1 MNEERFHSDTIPI
14 CDYEGSD
21 YRARFWGDQ
30 GRTYEDLAERIAI
43 RHLLPPTGGR
53 LLEIG
58 TGFGRLVD
66 LYQGYGQILLLDYS
80 VSMLREAQEHLGR
93 GAKYT
98 YVAADLY
105 RMPFA
110 DALVDA
116 ACMVRVMHH
125 VANVSGA
132 LRQIHRVIRPGGIY
146 LLEFASKL
154 HLKSILRYA
163 VRRQNWNPFVEA
175 PVEFAELNF
184 DFHPRWM
191 RDRLC
196 ASGFAIERV
205 RTVSRFR
212 IPVLKRLVPARVLAA
227 LDGAL
232 QWVGGLWQLTPSA
245 FVLARREGGSPP
257 RPALSNGLLPAEQLF
272 RCPSCAAQQWE
283 ISQTAL
289 QCRSCGARWPIE
301 DGIYNFKAAL

>member
-1 MNEERFHSDTIPI
+1 LGEEQYHSDAIPV

-30 GRTYEDLAERIAI
+30 KRSYEDLAERIAI
-43 RHLLPPTGGR
+43 RRLLPRTGGR

-66 LYQGYGQILLLDYS
+66 LYQGYEQILLLDYS
-80 VSMLREAQEHLGR
+80 ASMLREAQERLGR
-93 GAKYT
+93 EPRYT

-105 RMPFA
+105 HMPFV
-110 DALVDA
+110 DGLVDT

-125 VANVSGA
+125 VADVSGA
-132 LRQIHRVIRPGGIY
+132 LGQIHRVIRPGGAY

-163 VRRQNWNPFVEA
+163 VRRQSWNPFVES
-175 PVEFAELNF
+175 PVEFVELNF

-191 RDRLC
+191 RDRLSR
-196 ASGFAIERV
+196 SGFAIERV

-212 IPVLKRLVPARVLAA
+212 IPLLKRFVPAQLLAV

-232 QWVGGLWQLTPSA
+232 QWVGGLWQLTPSV
-245 FVLARREGGSPP
+245 FVLARRQGAPPGSSLPT
-257 RPALSNGLLPAEQLF
+257 GLLPAEQLL
-272 RCPSCAAQQWE
+272 RCPTCTAQQWAAT
-283 ISQTAL
+283 SAAL
-289 QCRSCGARWPIE
+289 ACESCGVRWPIE
-301 DGIYNFKAAL
+301 DGIYNFKAAR

>member
-1 MNEERFHSDTIPI
+1 MSEESFHSDAVPV

-21 YRARFWGDQ
+21 YRTRFWGDQ
-30 GRTYEDLAERIAI
+30 KRSYEDLAERIAI
-43 RHLLPPTGGR
+43 RRLLPRTGGR

-66 LYQGYGQILLLDYS
+66 LYQGYEQILLLDYS
-80 VSMLREAQEHLGR
+80 ASMLREAQERLGR
-93 GAKYT
+93 AAKYT

-105 RMPFA
+105 HMPFV
-110 DALVDA
+110 DGLVDT

-125 VANVSGA
+125 VADVSRA
-132 LRQIHRVIRPGGIY
+132 LGQIHRVIRPGGAY

-163 VRRQNWNPFVEA
+163 LRRQSWNPFGEA
-175 PVEFAELNF
+175 PIEFVELNF

-191 RDRLC
+191 RARLSS
-196 ASGFAIERV
+196 SGFVVERV

-212 IPVLKRLVPARVLAA
+212 IPLLKRFIPVRLLAG

-232 QWVGGLWQLTPSA
+232 QWVGGLWQLTPSV
-245 FVLARREGGSPP
+245 FVLARRQGEPTGSILPT
-257 RPALSNGLLPAEQLF
+257 GLLPAEQLF
-272 RCPSCAAQQWE
+272 RCPACAAQQWAT
-283 ISQTAL
+283 SPAAL
-289 QCRSCGARWPIE
+289 ACRSCGARWPIE
-301 DGIYNFKAAL
+301 DGIYNFKAAR

>member
-1 MNEERFHSDTIPI
+1 VTRSRSAIT
-14 CDYEGSD
+14 
-21 YRARFWGDQ
+21 RARFWGDQ
-30 GRTYEDLAERIAI
+30 KRSYEDLAERIAV
-43 RHLLPPTGGR
+43 RHLLPRTGGR

-66 LYQGYGQILLLDYS
+66 LYQGYEQILLLDYS
-80 VSMLREAQEHLGR
+80 VSMLREAQGRLGR
-93 GAKYT
+93 EARYT

-105 RMPFA
+105 HMPFA

-125 VANVSGA
+125 VADVSAA
-132 LRQIHRVIRPGGIY
+132 LRQVHRVSRPGGVY

-163 VRRQNWNPFVEA
+163 VRRQSWNPFVEA

-191 RDRLC
+191 QDRLSS
-196 ASGFAIERV
+196 SGFAIERV

-212 IPVLKRLVPARVLAA
+212 IPLLKRLIPARLLAA

-232 QWVGGLWQLTPSA
+232 QWVGGLWQLTPSV
-245 FVLARREGGSPP
+245 FVLARREGEPP
-257 RPALSNGLLPAEQLF
+257 GPARPAGLLPAEQLF
-272 RCPSCAAQQWE
+272 RCPSCAAQQWAA
-283 ISQTAL
+283 SPLAL
-289 QCRSCGARWPIE
+289 GCRSCGARWPIE
-301 DGIYNFKAAL
+301 DGIYNFKATL